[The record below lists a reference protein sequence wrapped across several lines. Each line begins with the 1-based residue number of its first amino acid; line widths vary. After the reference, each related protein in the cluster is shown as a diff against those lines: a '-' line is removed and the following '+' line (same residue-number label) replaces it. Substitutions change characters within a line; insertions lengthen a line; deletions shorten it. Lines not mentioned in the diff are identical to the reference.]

1 MVHIDDGEDDAVVHN
16 SEAVMMYSDN
26 LQLLVDATK
35 NYLTSMCGVAC
46 TLNFNREE
54 LPELLVL

>member
-1 MVHIDDGEDDAVVHN
+1 MVHIDDDEDDEVVHN
-16 SEAVMMYSDN
+16 SEAVVMYSDN

-35 NYLTSMCGVAC
+35 NYLTSMWGVAC

-54 LPELLVL
+54 LPESLVL